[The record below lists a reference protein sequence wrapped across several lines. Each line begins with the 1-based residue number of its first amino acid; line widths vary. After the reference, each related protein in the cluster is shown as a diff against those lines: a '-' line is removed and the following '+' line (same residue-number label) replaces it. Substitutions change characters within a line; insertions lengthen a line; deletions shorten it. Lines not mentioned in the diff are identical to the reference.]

1 MPGDPTVGPKASGT
15 STARRASPV
24 AGRAFHRAARL
35 LEPWFAPF
43 ALVNGS
49 AVGLTPIL
57 LPLVA
62 ARYGVGHVG
71 LVMR

>member
-1 MPGDPTVGPKASGT
+1 M
-15 STARRASPV
+15 
-24 AGRAFHRAARL
+24 